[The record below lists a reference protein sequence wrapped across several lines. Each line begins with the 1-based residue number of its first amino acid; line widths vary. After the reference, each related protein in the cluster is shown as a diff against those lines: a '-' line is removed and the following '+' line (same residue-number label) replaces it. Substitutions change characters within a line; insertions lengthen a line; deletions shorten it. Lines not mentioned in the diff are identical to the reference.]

1 MNAEILAEA
10 CKQQLPLAHTTLSQS
25 YYYDSL
31 PLCVIDA
38 VFSIGVRYTSVQNV
52 VQHYCDRYGLRQYN
66 LQRDALGDTHT
77 ISELIAH
84 ITENGV
90 EQSADMLFC
99 NHQRTSSRNGILK
112 AEAVLR
118 FAEVLQKYQIE
129 RLSDYRANG
138 LCSDAEKEILAIPGQ
153 KSSLALRYFHM
164 LAGDDTQAKPDR
176 HVLRFLNGVLGQTVS
191 VQQAYVLLKEVVEL
205 LQPAY
210 PHLTVRLLD
219 YTIWNHMAHGGT
231 AQRMQFQYHKLVR
244 DRIPEIIEDSGKT
257 CVYELLSDTDYLR
270 LLDEKLQEE
279 LAEYQESKSIEELA
293 DLLEVMQAVVKA
305 RGWTLEELEQV
316 RADKAAK
323 RGGFEKKILLK
334 EVLEG

>member
-1 MNAEILAEA
+1 MNAAILAEA
-10 CKQQLPLAHTTLSQS
+10 CKQQLPLEHTTLSKS

-31 PLCVIDA
+31 PLCAIDA

-52 VQHYCDRYGLRQYN
+52 VQHYCDRYRLRQYN

-77 ISELIAH
+77 ISQLIAH

-90 EQSADMLFC
+90 EQSADVLFC

-118 FAEVLQKYQIE
+118 FAKVLQRYQIE

-138 LCSDAEKEILAIPGQ
+138 LCADAEKEILAIPGQ
-153 KSSLALRYFHM
+153 KSGLALRYFHM

-191 VQQAYVLLKEVVEL
+191 VQQAYVLLKEVVER
-205 LQPAY
+205 LQPDY

-231 AQRMQFQYHKLVR
+231 AQRIQFQYHKLVR
-244 DRIPEIIEDSGKT
+244 DRIPEIIEESGKT
-257 CVYELLSDTDYLR
+257 CVYEILSDTDYLR

-279 LAEYQESKSIEELA
+279 LAEYQESKSLEELA

-305 RGWTLEELEQV
+305 HGWTLEELERV
-316 RADKAAK
+316 RTDKAAR